1 MQNGFLKRP
10 YKEMKKEEKQ
20 STKDKRENIP
30 IRMQNPKNSKERYES
45 LVKWAMQKTT
55 QNKTKQKTEESNT
68 MGKTRDVFK
77 KIRESKGT
85 FHVMMGT

>member
-1 MQNGFLKRP
+1 M
-10 YKEMKKEEKQ
+10 KEKKQ
-20 STKDKRENIP
+20 SAKDKRENIP
-30 IRMQNPKNSKERYES
+30 IWMQNPKNSKERYES
-45 LVKWAMQKTT
+45 LVKWAMQKTK